1 MLTPRAHTHAT
12 QESDREL
19 SELQLQLATGAEER
33 GQLQAALAAAQDRQR
48 EAEGLSAELTAA
60 LQQHKAAVAALQ
72 QDKAELVRQ
81 LARCTPGEFDR
92 LHAELMAAKRH
103 ASELVVVQEALE
115 RTRAHL
121 SDAEGRLADQQVG
134 AGCLCCSVL
143 RQPCCC
149 WHGGMLMSDHASPP
163 LAHPYTHPPTH
174 TPGQPRPPPPPH
186 THTFAHVGCCSAHA
200 GGGGRLACQPGG
212 TAGQHPQRAG
222 RATEAAQAAAGA
234 AGQRTGRCQGGCVLQ
249 ACARLLVFASTYMHT
264 SRQHALTSTRTRLA
278 RRLQVKAAMVNSAQ
292 AAVAQLKE
300 ELREVTAD
308 ADEARRAAEDAM
320 AAAARA
326 SDAAAREAGAL
337 RCVRCAGL
345 VACACLSAAPPSRKT
360 DHPTC
365 LRATTRIHTRIPR
378 TQG

>member
-163 LAHPYTHPPTH
+163 LAHPYTPP
-174 TPGQPRPPPPPH
+174 PPPPPPH
-186 THTFAHVGCCSAHA
+186 THFCAC
-200 GGGGRLACQPGG
+200 RLL
-212 TAGQHPQRAG
+212 QRACRWRWPARMPAWRHSWTAPAASWPSYRG
-222 RATEAAQAAAGA
+222 STSSCRSSWATH
-234 AGQRTGRCQGGCVLQ
+234 RTL
-249 ACARLLVFASTYMHT
+249 
-264 SRQHALTSTRTRLA
+264 SRWVCL
-278 RRLQVKAAMVNSAQ
+278 
-292 AAVAQLKE
+292 
-300 ELREVTAD
+300 
-308 ADEARRAAEDAM
+308 
-320 AAAARA
+320 
-326 SDAAAREAGAL
+326 
-337 RCVRCAGL
+337 AGL
-345 VACACLSAAPPSRKT
+345 RAPACVC
-360 DHPTC
+360 
-365 LRATTRIHTRIPR
+365 
-378 TQG
+378 